1 MQCIGICRL
10 RNCSNLVIKCSAISP
25 VKKLLL
31 FVPILILAIDW
42 ALALALLPGVTRQV
56 VEAELGAWQLAC
68 VRLASQLQ
76 EEGHA

>member
-1 MQCIGICRL
+1 M
-10 RNCSNLVIKCSAISP
+10 SV
-25 VKKLLL
+25 VK
-31 FVPILILAIDW
+31 VVVDW
-42 ALALALLPGVTRQV
+42 ALPQALLPGVTRQV